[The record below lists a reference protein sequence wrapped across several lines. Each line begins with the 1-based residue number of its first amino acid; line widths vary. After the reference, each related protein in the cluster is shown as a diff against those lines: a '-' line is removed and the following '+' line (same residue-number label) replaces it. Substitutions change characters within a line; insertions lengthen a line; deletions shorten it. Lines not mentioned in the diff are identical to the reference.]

1 MEDYLKRLG
10 YSIARGVPQ
19 AATGFV
25 DLAALPFTMS
35 GMIKPEDVFL
45 STDYLTQKGLL
56 PKPEQ
61 GLLNQTTELL
71 SSAISPAAATKG
83 AILATGGL
91 LADAAR
97 VSGADLT
104 PVGAIKVPIGKDEPK
119 DLMFVKN
126 TGEEAIKNYSLLG
139 GMPVPSI
146 GVIQKDQ
153 PFDNFG
159 NISLIGKPE
168 KFDPKQKQN
177 VVYSSDIY
185 SVREPQPF
193 MLAKKDAFEQI
204 TKDYENIEEITGTGI
219 ESRGV
224 DRDLLKLRT
233 KKDADGIYFKQVK
246 EFFDYSAEAKAKF
259 LQDKAIDLPKL
270 ERPKKVKSERQQQLL
285 IEKADLTGDALKAFK
300 EQLKKENQP
309 GQTVKK
315 YYTNSDL
322 EKIIQDNN
330 LTDEFENWKATEQA
344 KYFRG
349 DQKFFSYENPKYQ
362 REFER
367 LSEIYNKTND
377 PRLRDAIDR
386 QFENLERNRY
396 KTAEYTAENLTKVM
410 KKMPTIG
417 AEDGFG
423 TSGIGRM
430 KAGVTKKLKSLDD
443 IKANRGLLVTDDQIP
458 KEKEYFDVKITD
470 PITKQTTTS
479 TAVTTKDK
487 FDKQLDGII
496 NEIYGITFRG
506 LEPNDFENIDAINRN
521 IIEAIDRGGTEQDF
535 LNVFKGT
542 RFEDAITDYGSGKS
556 KVLDNLVSFTKN
568 LKSAPAE
575 YFEAKP
581 QRTVPL
587 TDFAGAIV
595 PEGTSKGLLD
605 LLKSQGI
612 RVEKYKDASDRT
624 KLKNKFTDQMF
635 DLGGAGLAGLLGYQ
649 LLDDEDE
656 ISLGQIRI

>member
-45 STDYLTQKGLL
+45 STDYLTQKGFL

>member
-1 MEDYLKRLG
+1 
-10 YSIARGVPQ
+10 
-19 AATGFV
+19 
-25 DLAALPFTMS
+25 
-35 GMIKPEDVFL
+35 
-45 STDYLTQKGLL
+45 
-56 PKPEQ
+56 
-61 GLLNQTTELL
+61 
-71 SSAISPAAATKG
+71 
-83 AILATGGL
+83 
-91 LADAAR
+91 
-97 VSGADLT
+97 
-104 PVGAIKVPIGKDEPK
+104 
-119 DLMFVKN
+119 
-126 TGEEAIKNYSLLG
+126 
-139 GMPVPSI
+139 
-146 GVIQKDQ
+146 
-153 PFDNFG
+153 
-159 NISLIGKPE
+159 
-168 KFDPKQKQN
+168 
-177 VVYSSDIY
+177 
-185 SVREPQPF
+185 
-193 MLAKKDAFEQI
+193 
-204 TKDYENIEEITGTGI
+204 
-219 ESRGV
+219 
-224 DRDLLKLRT
+224 
-233 KKDADGIYFKQVK
+233 
-246 EFFDYSAEAKAKF
+246 
-259 LQDKAIDLPKL
+259 
-270 ERPKKVKSERQQQLL
+270 
-285 IEKADLTGDALKAFK
+285 
-300 EQLKKENQP
+300 
-309 GQTVKK
+309 
-315 YYTNSDL
+315 
-322 EKIIQDNN
+322 
-330 LTDEFENWKATEQA
+330 
-344 KYFRG
+344 
-349 DQKFFSYENPKYQ
+349 
-362 REFER
+362 
-367 LSEIYNKTND
+367 
-377 PRLRDAIDR
+377 
-386 QFENLERNRY
+386 
-396 KTAEYTAENLTKVM
+396 
-410 KKMPTIG
+410 
-417 AEDGFG
+417 
-423 TSGIGRM
+423 M